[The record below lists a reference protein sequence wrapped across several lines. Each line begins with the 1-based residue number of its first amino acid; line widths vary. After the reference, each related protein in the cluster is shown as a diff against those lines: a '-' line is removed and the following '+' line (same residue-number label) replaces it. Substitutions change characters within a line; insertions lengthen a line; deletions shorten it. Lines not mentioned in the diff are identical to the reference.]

1 MDVYLLG
8 PVEARL
14 DERPIALGAPK
25 QRAVLAMLAL
35 AVDHIVSAGAL
46 AEGLWGAQPPSS
58 AAKMVQKYVSRLRR
72 VLADADA
79 QIVTRAQG
87 YELRLGDGDVDAVR
101 FERLL
106 AADRA
111 REALALWR
119 GAPLC
124 DLAEEPFAAA
134 EIRRFA
140 GAAPAGG

>member
-46 AEGLWGAQPPSS
+46 AEGLWGAQPPPS

-79 QIVTRAQG
+79 QIVTRGQG
-87 YELRLGDGDVDAVR
+87 YELRL
-101 FERLL
+101 
-106 AADRA
+106 
-111 REALALWR
+111 R
-119 GAPLC
+119 G
-124 DLAEEPFAAA
+124 
-134 EIRRFA
+134 RG
-140 GAAPAGG
+140 GAARGLERPLPGDR